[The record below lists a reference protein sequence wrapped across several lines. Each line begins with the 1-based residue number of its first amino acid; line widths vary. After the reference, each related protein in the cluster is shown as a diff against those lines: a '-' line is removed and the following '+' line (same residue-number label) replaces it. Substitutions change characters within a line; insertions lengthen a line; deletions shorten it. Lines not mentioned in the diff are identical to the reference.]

1 MKRLVLCM
9 AVAGASLGCGSD
21 DAEVEGPRDA
31 GLGEEASV
39 DVVSEDVVVPLPDAA
54 DGEEEETAAPA
65 RCDVDPQRVLQDVQR
80 LASPALAGRA
90 PGTPGNEEALAY
102 VESVFLDTGLTPAG
116 SNGSFR
122 QTFPHVVW
130 SLLGTPT
137 VVLGEHAA
145 EPGTEFAV
153 FAQSGTVDVTAEIVF
168 VGYGMTMPAYDP
180 GAYPNC
186 PLDPAGYD
194 DYADM
199 DVDGKIVLVMRHGPG
214 DLAAVH
220 DECPA
225 NAPCSGTSCLWSFDY
240 KVQNARLH
248 KAAAAVFVP
257 HDPAAP
263 AVIDAYLTASSYASS
278 FASVF
283 MERGVV
289 SQVVTELSGWQE
301 TIDATLQPNS
311 TATGITG
318 TVRVSAAREARE
330 IDNLVGVFPGSD
342 PAFDG
347 QVVMVGAHIDHLGTT
362 PLTGTMFPG
371 ADDNASGTA
380 VVLELARALG
390 SCMPKPPRSVA
401 LAIWNAEEDGLT
413 GSCHFVKNPTI
424 PLNQIQALI
433 NVDMVGGG
441 NGTGVHV
448 IAGDLW
454 NQNWV
459 YDVLEGTSRSGNLGW
474 EITAAPPYGGSD
486 HVCFYN
492 AGTVAVSIQTLGP
505 HLYYHTPQDTVEN
518 VDPKDLAASSEVLI
532 AALQSFAEGTEQQY
546 VRCAGACRDQ
556 VHDACTCDPS
566 DPCKWSNDGVCDDAC
581 EQVVEETFDDSL
593 DCQE

>member
-1 MKRLVLCM
+1 MRRLSLCVVVAW
-9 AVAGASLGCGSD
+9 AVLGCGGDPESD
-21 DAEVEGPRDA
+21 EPHDA
-31 GLGEEASV
+31 GLGEDAAPSV
-39 DVVSEDVVVPLPDAA
+39 DVVAEEVQSPIPDAEA
-54 DGEEEETAAPA
+54 EQEAGVAV
-65 RCDVDPQRVLQDVQR
+65 RCDVDPQRVYEDVER

-102 VESVFLDTGLTPAG
+102 AESVFLESGLTPAG
-116 SNGSFR
+116 LNGSFR
-122 QTFPHVVW
+122 QPFQHVVW
-130 SLLGTPT
+130 GLFDTPSVALGDN
-137 VVLGEHAA
+137 EA
-145 EPGTEFAV
+145 EPGTEFTV

-180 GAYPNC
+180 STYPNC

-194 DYADM
+194 DYAGIDA
-199 DVDGKIVLVMRHGPG
+199 DGKIVLVMRHGPG

-220 DECPA
+220 DGCPA
-225 NAPCSGTSCLWSFDY
+225 SAPCSGTSCLWSFDY

-248 KAAAAVFVP
+248 GAAAAVFVP
-257 HDPAAP
+257 HDPQAP
-263 AVIDAYLTASSYASS
+263 GVIDAYLSASSYASS

-283 MERGVV
+283 VERGVV
-289 SQVVTELSGWQE
+289 SQAVPELSGWQE
-301 TIDATLQPNS
+301 TIDTTLQPSS

-330 IDNLVGVFPGSD
+330 VNNLLGLIPGTD
-342 PAFDG
+342 PRFEG
-347 QVVMVGAHIDHLGTT
+347 EVVMVGAHIDHLGAT
-362 PLTGTMFPG
+362 PLTGTVYPG
-371 ADDNASGTA
+371 ADDNASGSA

-390 SCMPKPPRSVA
+390 GCLAKPARSVA
-401 LAIWNAEEDGLT
+401 LAIWNAEEDGLV
-413 GSCHFVKNPTI
+413 GSCHFAKNPTI
-424 PLNQIQALI
+424 PLNQIHALL

-441 NGTGVHV
+441 NGTGIHV

-459 YDVLEGTSRSGNLGW
+459 FDVLEGSAQARGLGW
-474 EITAAPPYGGSD
+474 DVVAAPPYGGSD

-492 AGTVAVSIQTLGP
+492 AGTVAVSVQTLGP
-505 HLYYHTPQDTVEN
+505 HLYYHTPNDTVEN
-518 VDPKDLAASSEVLI
+518 VEPKDLAAASEVLI
-532 AALQSFAEGTEQQY
+532 AALQSFAEGSEQQH

-581 EQVVEETFDDSL
+581 EQVAGEVFDDSL
-593 DCQE
+593 DCKE